1 MNKANAKWAIIAAR
15 RRFNELMKER
25 NRQIG
30 ALQMRVLEAQS
41 AMASTSYSEYI
52 VGEID
57 DIYKVRH

>member
-25 NRQIG
+25 NRRIG
-30 ALQMRVLEAQS
+30 ALQMRVLEAQF
-41 AMASTSYSEYI
+41 ASTSYSEYI